1 MPPLPYLQPFLG
13 FWQADGA
20 VGLDFR
26 MVKPRDSLESPLR
39 RRAAAAGRTL
49 NPNPG
54 SDPDV
59 AAMAA
64 VWAHPEDAHL
74 YPGSARRKARRSV
87 TLPSEGPGGGGG
99 KSLGFEG
106 GGGGG
111 GAALP
116 PIPLVPL
123 LKVAGAQVCA
133 CSLSLNL
140 LP

>member
-1 MPPLPYLQPFLG
+1 
-13 FWQADGA
+13 
-20 VGLDFR
+20 

-39 RRAAAAGRTL
+39 RRAAAAGQTL
-49 NPNPG
+49 HPG

-74 YPGSARRKARRSV
+74 YPGGARCKTRRSV
-87 TLPSEGPGGGGG
+87 TLPSEGAAGGGG
-99 KSLGFEG
+99 KGLGFGG

-123 LKVAGAQVCA
+123 LKVAGAQVWA
-133 CSLSLNL
+133 CSLCLNL
-140 LP
+140 VP